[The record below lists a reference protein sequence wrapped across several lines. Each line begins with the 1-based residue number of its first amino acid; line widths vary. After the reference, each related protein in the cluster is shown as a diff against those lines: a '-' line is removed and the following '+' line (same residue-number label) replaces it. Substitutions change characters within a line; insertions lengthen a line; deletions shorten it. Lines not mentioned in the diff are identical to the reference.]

1 MIVSLTERTETM
13 KIWIDIETTGLD
25 PKGGEILEVAWFITD
40 NWEII
45 SQPQSYVVT
54 PGPDTF
60 ELVKQDTVVQFMHEN
75 SGLLN
80 ELVVGDTLL
89 LEDIEDLILK
99 DIHKHNYDDV
109 MPIIAGASVHFDRS
123 WIAEHMWRLDRELSY
138 RHFDVS
144 TLIKFFNDLGFWELS
159 DRQEPKTHRALD
171 DISQTYSLARKYVNL
186 VNIMSELHEEAED
199 AKR

>member
-1 MIVSLTERTETM
+1 MFV
-13 KIWIDIETTGLD
+13 WIDLETTGLD
-25 PKGGEILEVAWFITD
+25 PKGGNILEVAWFITD
-40 NWEII
+40 NWEIV

-75 SGLLN
+75 SGLLKD
-80 ELVVGDTLL
+80 LVVGDTLL

-99 DIHKHNYDDV
+99 DIHKYNYDEV
-109 MPIIAGASVHFDRS
+109 TPIIAGASVHFDRG

-159 DRQEPKTHRALD
+159 DSQEPRTHRALD
-171 DISQTYSLARKYVNL
+171 DISQTYALARKYVNL
-186 VNIMSELHEEAED
+186 VNVMSELHEGAED

>member
-1 MIVSLTERTETM
+1 MLL
-13 KIWIDIETTGLD
+13 WLDIETTGLEAHS
-25 PKGGEILEVAWFITD
+25 GEILEVAWFISD

-60 ELVKQDTVVQFMHEN
+60 ELIKQDMFAQTVHYEN
-75 SGLLN
+75 GLLKD
-80 ELVVGDTLL
+80 LMTTDTLM

-99 DIHKHNYDDV
+99 DIHKNNWDDIRPV
-109 MPIIAGASVHFDRS
+109 LAGASVHFDRS
-123 WIAEHMWRLDRELSY
+123 FIKEYMWRLDKELSY

-144 TLIKFFNDLGFWELS
+144 TLMMFFSGLGFDNLS
-159 DRQEPKTHRALD
+159 KRKGDKRHRAED
-171 DISQTYSLARKYVNL
+171 DIAETYSLARKYVNL
-186 VNIMSELHEEAED
+186 VNIMAELKEEND